1 MQKRRVVAQVG
12 ACVSLNGR
20 PAVRLGCSQG
30 QRQSLKTTVKLT
42 TWCTLGCR
50 RSVSKF
56 LAGLSQHH
64 VGCRSRDH
72 KMWTF
77 GAEGGAPSCHPWSW
91 VVNANKSPDSR
102 HRDDSP
108 PTCFHELTGRI
119 GEHCRCCATSLRVLS
134 KVENRRI
141 SRPFATF
148 HNSPPIAPLRP
159 PSDPSPREKIG
170 RSEPYDFQPIR
181 RKNTLRSAAFIS
193 RSSRFVAWS

>member
-12 ACVSLNGR
+12 ACVSLNGQ

-30 QRQSLKTTVKLT
+30 QRRSLKTTVKLT
-42 TWCTLGCR
+42 TRSTLGCR

-64 VGCRSRDH
+64 VGCSSRDH

-77 GAEGGAPSCHPWSW
+77 DAEEGAPSCHPRSW
-91 VVNANKSPDSR
+91 VVNANESPDSCHR
-102 HRDDSP
+102 HDSP

-148 HNSPPIAPLRP
+148 RNSPPVVPIRP
-159 PSDPSPREKIG
+159 PSGPYHRQKIG
-170 RSEPYDFQPIR
+170 RSEPYDFHPIS